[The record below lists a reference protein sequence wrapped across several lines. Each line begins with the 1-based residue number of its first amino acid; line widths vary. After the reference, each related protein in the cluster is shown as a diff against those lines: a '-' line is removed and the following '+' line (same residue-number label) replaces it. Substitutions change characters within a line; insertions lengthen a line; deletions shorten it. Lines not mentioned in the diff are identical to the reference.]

1 LGKVDPSFEPLDR
14 SEDRMEEKEEPDEE
28 EAKDGVERWFLSG
41 GV

>member
-1 LGKVDPSFEPLDR
+1 
-14 SEDRMEEKEEPDEE
+14 MEEKEEPDEE